1 MDESARGFP
10 VAFGQRLRR
19 CRRNRDRTQAE
30 IAAAIGM
37 ERAQYSQVEGG
48 RYLSMQLEKLAKLAD
63 TLNTSVDYLLLRTDE
78 DPGVIPPLGCP
89 AEGRSLDGT
98 TPLPA
103 TLLHEEVAL

>member
-1 MDESARGFP
+1 MDESARDFP

-19 CRRNRDRTQAE
+19 CRRNRDRTQAD

-48 RYLSMQLEKLAKLAD
+48 RYLSMQLEKLAKLGD

-78 DPGVIPPLGCP
+78 DPGLIHEWCP
-89 AEGRSLDGT
+89 GEVPSLAAQS
-98 TPLPA
+98 PLPA
-103 TLLHEEVAL
+103 TSLHEEGPL